1 MSESKEGRERARDGH
16 RRQREYIGDEK
27 KGEREKRTTKG
38 ELDCETW
45 WFIYV
50 DALGDAESVVVEA
63 DERGEREEWREGSE
77 GGKG

>member
-1 MSESKEGRERARDGH
+1 MSKVGRERARDGH
-16 RRQREYIGDEK
+16 RRQRGYIGDEK

-38 ELDCETW
+38 EPDCETR

-50 DALGDAESVVVEA
+50 DALGDAESVVVVEA